1 MMNDANSGNMER
13 ANNYTSSEISKILQ
27 VVSTMFNK
35 TTYFQNSRV
44 SWELKVLLVCCIAI
58 YYLALF
64 VLSIKLRDFEVSF
77 G

>member
-1 MMNDANSGNMER
+1 MER

-27 VVSTMFNK
+27 VVCTMFNK

-44 SWELKVLLVCCIAI
+44 SWELKVLLGCCIAF

>member
-1 MMNDANSGNMER
+1 MTQILTTMGR
-13 ANNYTSSEISKILQ
+13 ANNYTSGEISEILQ

-44 SWELKVLLVCCIAI
+44 SWELKVLLGCCIAI
-58 YYLALF
+58 YYLVLF